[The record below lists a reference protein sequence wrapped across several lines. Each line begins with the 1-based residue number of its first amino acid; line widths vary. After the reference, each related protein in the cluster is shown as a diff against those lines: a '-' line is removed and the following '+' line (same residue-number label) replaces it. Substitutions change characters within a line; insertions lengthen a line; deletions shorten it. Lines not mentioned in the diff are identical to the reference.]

1 MMEKSEKSKNGL
13 VIVGI
18 VLGIIGICLGF
29 IPILNNISFVLGI
42 LSLLFG
48 IIALIKK
55 HNKGKAI
62 ATIILG
68 VLSIVIALSLQSSWS
83 DSLDD
88 LSNDLD
94 NMSGENTEEVLN
106 NLDVEIGDF
115 EVETNEYGFSETRL
129 VVKITNKTSK
139 SKSFNLEIEAVAA
152 DGSRIK
158 TDYIYASNLAANQSQ
173 EFEIFTYVEDDKLEQ
188 MQSAKFNII
197 EASMYQKIKDLLNRV
212 DFLIIL
218 K

>member
-1 MMEKSEKSKNGL
+1 MEKSEKSKNGL

-29 IPILNNISFVLGI
+29 IPTLNNISFVLGI

-68 VLSIVIALSLQSSWS
+68 VLSIVITLSLQSSWS

-129 VVKITNKTSK
+129 VVKITNKTSE

-197 EASMYQKIKDLLNRV
+197 EASMY
-212 DFLIIL
+212 
-218 K
+218 

>member
-1 MMEKSEKSKNGL
+1 MEKSEKSKNGL

-29 IPILNNISFVLGI
+29 IPTLNNISFVLGI

-68 VLSIVIALSLQSSWS
+68 VLSIVITLSLQSSWS

-197 EASMYQKIKDLLNRV
+197 EASMY
-212 DFLIIL
+212 
-218 K
+218 

>member
-1 MMEKSEKSKNGL
+1 MLFLIILTSLFNPSYYIN
-13 VIVGI
+13 VSGI

-68 VLSIVIALSLQSSWS
+68 VLSIVITLSLQSSWS

-129 VVKITNKTSK
+129 VVKITNKTSE

-188 MQSAKFNII
+188 IMQSAKFNII
-197 EASMYQKIKDLLNRV
+197 EASMY
-212 DFLIIL
+212 
-218 K
+218 

>member
-18 VLGIIGICLGF
+18 VLGIIGICLSF

-68 VLSIVIALSLQSSWS
+68 VLSIVITLSLQSSWS

>member
-29 IPILNNISFVLGI
+29 IPTLNNISFVLGI

-68 VLSIVIALSLQSSWS
+68 VLSIVITLSLQSSWS

-197 EASMYQKIKDLLNRV
+197 EASMY
-212 DFLIIL
+212 
-218 K
+218 

>member
-1 MMEKSEKSKNGL
+1 MEKSEKSKNGL

-29 IPILNNISFVLGI
+29 IPTLNNISFVLGI

-68 VLSIVIALSLQSSWS
+68 VLSIVITLSLQSSWS

-129 VVKITNKTSK
+129 VVKITNKTSE

-188 MQSAKFNII
+188 IMQSAKFNII
-197 EASMYQKIKDLLNRV
+197 EASMY
-212 DFLIIL
+212 
-218 K
+218 

>member
-1 MMEKSEKSKNGL
+1 M
-13 VIVGI
+13 
-18 VLGIIGICLGF
+18 LGIIGICLGF

-68 VLSIVIALSLQSSWS
+68 VLSIVITLSLQSSWS

-129 VVKITNKTSK
+129 VVKITNKTSE

-188 MQSAKFNII
+188 IMQSAKFNII
-197 EASMYQKIKDLLNRV
+197 EASMY
-212 DFLIIL
+212 
-218 K
+218 

>member
-29 IPILNNISFVLGI
+29 IPTLNNISFVLGI

-68 VLSIVIALSLQSSWS
+68 VLSIVITLSLQSSWS

>member
-1 MMEKSEKSKNGL
+1 MEKSEKSKNGL

-68 VLSIVIALSLQSSWS
+68 VLSIVITLSLQSSWS

-129 VVKITNKTSK
+129 VVKITNKTSE

-188 MQSAKFNII
+188 IMQSAKFNII
-197 EASMYQKIKDLLNRV
+197 EASMY
-212 DFLIIL
+212 
-218 K
+218 

>member
-29 IPILNNISFVLGI
+29 IPTLNNISFVLGI
-42 LSLLFG
+42 LSLLSG

-68 VLSIVIALSLQSSWS
+68 VLSIVITLSLQSSWS

-94 NMSGENTEEVLN
+94 NMSGETTEEVLN

-197 EASMYQKIKDLLNRV
+197 EASMY
-212 DFLIIL
+212 
-218 K
+218 

>member
-29 IPILNNISFVLGI
+29 IPTLNNISFVLGI

-68 VLSIVIALSLQSSWS
+68 VLSIVITLSLQSSWS

-188 MQSAKFNII
+188 MKSAKFNII
-197 EASMYQKIKDLLNRV
+197 EASMY
-212 DFLIIL
+212 
-218 K
+218 

>member
-1 MMEKSEKSKNGL
+1 MLFLIILTSLFNPSYYIN
-13 VIVGI
+13 VSGI
-18 VLGIIGICLGF
+18 VLGIIGICLSF

-62 ATIILG
+62 STIILG
-68 VLSIVIALSLQSSWS
+68 VLSIVITLSLQSSWS

-129 VVKITNKTSK
+129 VIKITNKTSE

-197 EASMYQKIKDLLNRV
+197 EASMY
-212 DFLIIL
+212 
-218 K
+218 